1 VGVCGSDRPD
11 VVLDRMTGGVGGR
24 GIGGG
29 DGWGATGEDGTLVL
43 RRGGSGVARS
53 AAGVRLLPRG
63 GRGGDVRLSSS
74 AAGDRARGSQRGGRA
89 GETDGGRRDEVSG
102 IMRGGKAGEA
112 AGVRRGGRAGEADM
126 HGGIAPMTTALPSA
140 VRSTRTSS

>member
-1 VGVCGSDRPD
+1 
-11 VVLDRMTGGVGGR
+11 MTGGVGGR

-89 GETDGGRRDEVSG
+89 GETDGGRRDERLWHHARRQGGGGGRGAARWQGRRGRHARRHCTDDDGASVSG
-102 IMRGGKAGEA
+102 AVHTHLLV
-112 AGVRRGGRAGEADM
+112 GVV
-126 HGGIAPMTTALPSA
+126 PL
-140 VRSTRTSS
+140 